1 MGSDLLLS
9 EMLRAFRRNLHSY
22 GIGASHL
29 PVVRSIIHAN
39 IVRDKLRNA
48 PVFRY
53 LYRGFG
59 YESPHPFDRV
69 HGTETSGFVSE
80 RELPR
85 SAVAATD
92 ECYWGSAYWGS
103 QPSFV
108 RAAIAALP
116 APQSFTFIDLGCG
129 KGRALIVASEVG
141 FQHIIGIELS
151 PGLAEIGRKNARI
164 IETKFPARTPISVQ
178 VGDASTF
185 QFPSGNI
192 VVYIYN
198 PFGREVLTKVL
209 AALEAAIVAERREVY
224 LVYMYPSLL
233 ECIDAS
239 PGFKRYFETTVT
251 FAPEE
256 VGYGDVSA
264 PICFAPPLCRS
275 RPACPTCSSQ

>member
-1 MGSDLLLS
+1 LLRFGVADTLFRRFIIRKLAKQLSRWGSDLLLS
-9 EMLRAFRRNLHSY
+9 EMLRTFRRNLHSF

-85 SAVAATD
+85 SSVASTD
-92 ECYWGSAYWGS
+92 ERYWGSAYWGS

-108 RAAIAALP
+108 RTALAALP

-129 KGRALIVASEVG
+129 KGRALIVASELD
-141 FQHIIGIELS
+141 FQHIIGVELS

-164 IETKFPARTPISVQ
+164 IETKFPARTRISVQ
-178 VGDASTF
+178 EGDASAF

-198 PFGREVLTKVL
+198 PFGREVLTKVI
-209 AALEAAIVAERREVY
+209 AALEAAMVAERRVVY
-224 LVYMYPSLL
+224 LVYMYPSL
-233 ECIDAS
+233 I
-239 PGFKRYFETTVT
+239 
-251 FAPEE
+251 
-256 VGYGDVSA
+256 
-264 PICFAPPLCRS
+264 
-275 RPACPTCSSQ
+275 